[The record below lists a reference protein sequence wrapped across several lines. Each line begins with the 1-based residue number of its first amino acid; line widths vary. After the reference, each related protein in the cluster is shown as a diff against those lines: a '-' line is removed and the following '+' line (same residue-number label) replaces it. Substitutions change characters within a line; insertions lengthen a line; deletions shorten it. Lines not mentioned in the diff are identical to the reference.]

1 VKAGANVRLACQFRP
16 THDLTVV
23 PVLSARGGGVTDPGW
38 SSRAARGQERE
49 IAVLFCDMRGFTN
62 LAEKRLPF
70 DTVFILNRYFEVV
83 GHAIEEAG
91 GHVDKFVGDGVL
103 ALFGLSTN
111 PGRASRQAVEA
122 ALLIRRGIAALNET
136 FASEL
141 DRPLQVA
148 MSLHTGPA
156 IVGEM
161 GYGQATSL
169 TAVGDTLNAASRL
182 EGLAKDVD
190 AELVISDDLAGRAG
204 LNLVGHDC
212 RTLAMRGR
220 STPITAWIIS
230 DAAEMAPLAA
240 LASGSGGALD
250 VR

>member
-1 VKAGANVRLACQFRP
+1 
-16 THDLTVV
+16 VV
-23 PVLSARGGGVTDPGW
+23 PVLSVSGGRVTNHAW
-38 SSRAARGQERE
+38 SNRAARGQERE
-49 IAVLFCDMRGFTN
+49 IAVLFCDLRGFTS

-103 ALFGLSTN
+103 ALFGLSTS
-111 PGRASRQAVEA
+111 PGQASRQAVEA
-122 ALLIRRGIAALNET
+122 ALLIRRGIAALNES

-169 TAVGDTLNAASRL
+169 TAVGDTLNAGSRL
-182 EGLAKDVD
+182 EGLAKEVD

-204 LNLVGHDC
+204 LDLVGHDR
-212 RTLAMRGR
+212 RTLTMRGR

-230 DAAEMAPLAA
+230 DAGEMAHLTERN
-240 LASGSGGALD
+240 SGARAGSD